1 MTFFVALIIGIIV
14 LVIALFIRQEVHLA
28 YLEKE
33 EDDEIAAVGG
43 I

>member
-1 MTFFVALIIGIIV
+1 MAFFVALIISIIV
-14 LVIALFIRQEVHLA
+14 LVIALFIRQEVHPD

-33 EDDEIAAVGG
+33 EGDEIAAVGG